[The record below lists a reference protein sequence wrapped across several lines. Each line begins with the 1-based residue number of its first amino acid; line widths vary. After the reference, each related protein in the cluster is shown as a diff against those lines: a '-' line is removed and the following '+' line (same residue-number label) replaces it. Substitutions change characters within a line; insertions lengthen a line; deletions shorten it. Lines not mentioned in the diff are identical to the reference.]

1 LAQTS
6 DDQPVGRRRPSEL
19 HFRAGD
25 MPAIFGDT
33 AAALVV
39 DDDEQMAQLV
49 MRMLAT
55 EGYRCT
61 WAATGAEARAF
72 LAEGQYA
79 LALVDV
85 MMPDETG
92 LELVDWMLEEQDDI
106 AVVMVTGLD
115 DPRVAEL
122 ALESGVHGYVV
133 KPFQRSQLLITV
145 ASAGRQ
151 RCLEIERRLYRERVD
166 RRQADQDG

>member
-1 LAQTS
+1 MP
-6 DDQPVGRRRPSEL
+6 DDQPIGRRRHTEL
-19 HFRAGD
+19 HFRPGD

-39 DDDEQMAQLV
+39 DDDEDMAQVL
-49 MRMLAT
+49 MRMLST

-72 LAEGQYA
+72 LGEGQYA

-85 MMPDETG
+85 VMPDETG
-92 LELVDWMLEEQDDI
+92 LELVDWMLAEQEDI

-115 DPRVAEL
+115 DPLIAEL

-151 RCLEIERRLYRERVD
+151 RCLQIERRLYNERLD
-166 RRQADQDG
+166 RRQADPDG

>member
-1 LAQTS
+1 
-6 DDQPVGRRRPSEL
+6 
-19 HFRAGD
+19 

-39 DDDEQMAQLV
+39 DDDQETAEV
-49 MRMLAT
+49 ITRMLST

-92 LELVDWMLEEQDDI
+92 LELVDWMLAEQDDI

-115 DPRVAEL
+115 DPRIAEL

-151 RCLEIERRLYRERVD
+151 RCLEIERRLYQDRLD
-166 RRQADQDG
+166 RRQADPGG